1 MNLIAVTR
9 AQAGKGPRAQSVAGT
24 IGIPGGCGPMKAGR
38 RRPAYGAGW
47 V

>member
-24 IGIPGGCGPMKAGR
+24 IGIPGGCGPMKAGSVGLLM
-38 RRPAYGAGW
+38 AQAG
-47 V
+47 